1 MRKAA
6 VCSRTTPRDIAF
18 SRQRATLAI
27 FLASE
32 DASHMSGQCASPIA
46 ATQWDREQPEPS
58 DGDAG
63 SAGQASGER
72 YGTKPRRET
81 QDTPDSLPK
90 REEGTDVIPDDV
102 RRTDPSQR
110 ILPDSLPP
118 LEEQSIERAD
128 GRVARHPI
136 HDHDL

>member
-1 MRKAA
+1 MA
-6 VCSRTTPRDIAF
+6 P
-18 SRQRATLAI
+18 
-27 FLASE
+27 
-32 DASHMSGQCASPIA
+32 
-46 ATQWDREQPEPS
+46 
-58 DGDAG
+58 
-63 SAGQASGER
+63 
-72 YGTKPRRET
+72 KPRRET
-81 QDTPDSLPK
+81 QDIPDSLPS

>member
-1 MRKAA
+1 
-6 VCSRTTPRDIAF
+6 
-18 SRQRATLAI
+18 
-27 FLASE
+27 
-32 DASHMSGQCASPIA
+32 
-46 ATQWDREQPEPS
+46 
-58 DGDAG
+58 
-63 SAGQASGER
+63 
-72 YGTKPRRET
+72 
-81 QDTPDSLPK
+81 LPK

-136 HDHDL
+136 HDHDF